1 MTYNEL
7 FLKYGY
13 INFED
18 SSRYLRVIYN
28 NKEYKVDFMT
38 NIIHSLDDGIDI
50 AIGMMSEEDTEYKL
64 FINRGFNPLCGE
76 KYTSPFR
83 MVYQGLEPEYF
94 QTIYPLSDKEDTI
107 VITDKNEKLLF
118 KVIIDKK

>member
-18 SSRYLRVIYN
+18 SNRYLRVIYN

-94 QTIYPLSDKEDTI
+94 QAIYPLSDKEDTI
-107 VITDKNEKLLF
+107 VITDNNEKLLF

>member
-13 INFED
+13 INYED
-18 SSRYLRVIYN
+18 SNKYLRVIYN
-28 NKEYKVDFMT
+28 DKEVKIDFIT

-50 AIGMMSEEDTEYKL
+50 AIGTMSEDTTSYHL
-64 FINRGFNPLCGE
+64 LINRGFNPLCGE

-83 MVYQGLEPEYF
+83 MVYKGLEPEYF
-94 QTIYPLSDKEDTI
+94 QAIYPLSAEEDTI